1 MHFVHTICVVCLFHI
16 FNSFPSPATGQDR
29 DALKRCG
36 PKFGF
41 FFQCDDTGKY
51 LVIGIQDMFFGIWGA
66 FIRGDAGRVF
76 CLFLGPAAGRDWDRG
91 EGAHSAGLRYNSSGS
106 SRSRGD
112 APRPP
117 SSVQEVGPV
126 LVDEDECQG

>member
-76 CLFLGPAAGRDWDRG
+76 CLFPGPAAGRDWDRG
-91 EGAHSAGLRYNSSGS
+91 RGRRTAQASDTTPVGAQDPEGTLL
-106 SRSRGD
+106 
-112 APRPP
+112 
-117 SSVQEVGPV
+117 V
-126 LVDEDECQG
+126 LLAKKRD